1 MNTRFLVHTI
11 LASASLACFSAS
23 AADLKEVYERA
34 LTNDPLIREAEANRL
49 ATRESKPQA
58 LAALLPQVSADGVW
72 NDTVD
77 TNSTGIFV
85 APGVPL
91 TPQVNNFDGDSSSWN
106 LTLRQSVFRWENWAT
121 LPAREFRARP
131 GGSRLC
137 RRAAGP
143 RPAHGRGLFQR
154 ARGARHARGRAGR
167 VRRHR
172 PPARAVREALR
183 GRPDR
188 GDRRAGRE
196 GRLRFRERRADP
208 GQAQPSRTRA
218 SSCAN

>member
-23 AADLKEVYERA
+23 AADLKEVYDRA

-58 LAALLPQVSADGVW
+58 LAALLPQVSADGTW

-91 TPQVNNFDGDSSSWN
+91 TPLGEQ
-106 LTLRQSVFRWENWAT
+106 LRR
-121 LPAREFRARP
+121 
-131 GGSRLC
+131 
-137 RRAAGP
+137 
-143 RPAHGRGLFQR
+143 
-154 ARGARHARGRAGR
+154 
-167 VRRHR
+167 
-172 PPARAVREALR
+172 
-183 GRPDR
+183 
-188 GDRRAGRE
+188 
-196 GRLRFRERRADP
+196 
-208 GQAQPSRTRA
+208 
-218 SSCAN
+218 